1 MTIIDLDRHGRF
13 IPIATKNLFLK
24 YYTRFPMSMLYW
36 SSMDAKDYL
45 STIGQQLKKF
55 YPTDTPVTSDQND
68 DSE

>member
-1 MTIIDLDRHGRF
+1 
-13 IPIATKNLFLK
+13 
-24 YYTRFPMSMLYW
+24 MSMLYW

-45 STIGQQLKKF
+45 STIGEQLKKF